1 MSFLSTSCCAEMRW
15 DFFIS
20 SFLFNTVLLLYHV
33 NAQVN
38 IPSTYLLLAEPETLV
53 LIGHNLGDVTG
64 GESYLC
70 PVCAGA
76 VSWPL
81 LLAVTRLSFTAPRTG
96 PNPHLDN
103 LRILIVTWISSEF
116 ADLNRSIFFQNNFIN
131 PVSSQCS
138 RWQDFSQWPVQH
150 YERYG
155 AEFKWDMLSLL
166 LPSLPFQN
174 SCQTRISSARTHIF
188 FWG

>member
-1 MSFLSTSCCAEMRW
+1 MLRW
-15 DFFIS
+15 VFFIS

-38 IPSTYLLLAEPETLV
+38 IPSTGLLLAEPETLV
-53 LIGHNLGDVTG
+53 MIGHTLGDVTG
-64 GESYLC
+64 ESYLLPC
-70 PVCAGA
+70 PCCA

-81 LLAVTRLSFTAPRTG
+81 LLGVTRLSLTAPYTG
-96 PNPHLDN
+96 PNPHLNN
-103 LRILIVTWISSEF
+103 LRLLIVTWILSEF
-116 ADLNRSIFFQNNFIN
+116 ANLNRSIFFQNNFFN
-131 PVSSQCS
+131 PVSSQCF

-166 LPSLPFQN
+166 LPSVPFQN
-174 SCQTRISSARTHIF
+174 SCQTRISSTRTHIF